1 MGGIHLIETLNKG
14 RFTMPAETGIDNEV
28 KKLIAK
34 WGADA
39 IRNSDGTVL
48 PKELMD
54 MAVKVYTTYLTVRN
68 DQEWA
73 YSHKNQLQMQYLM
86 SKHNIATTKLL
97 EINPLEGYFNRQFE
111 IDKNHDFK
119 RYWEVIDRSTGDVLE
134 GSSWYFDCDRETV
147 VITNAKKWHRYTV
160 SFLAYQVWDTTEMY
174 NHLTN
179 NWTTPPQMPYDA
191 IHEETREHIFNYLE
205 NWLKENPSVDV
216 VRFTTFFYHFTIA
229 YNDKAKERFVD
240 WFGYSASVSPE
251 AIDEF
256 EKVKGYKLRAEV
268 FVDEGY
274 YNNPFR
280 VPSKEFLDWIDFVQG
295 FVSKNAKKCV
305 DLCHSYGKE
314 AMMFLGDNWIGTE
327 PYGDYFENI
336 GLDAVVGSVGSGATL
351 RMISDIPHVKY
362 TEGRF
367 LPYFFPDTFCEGGNP
382 TKEAVE
388 NWVQARRAIL
398 RKPVDRMGYGGYLS
412 LALKFP
418 DFVDK
423 VEEIANEFRE
433 IHNRM
438 KGTKAY
444 TGKFK
449 VAVLNAWGRL
459 RSWQCNMV
467 AHALWYKKI
476 YSYVGVIECLSG
488 MPVDVVFMSF
498 EDIKKNGIPDDIGVI
513 INAGDAGTAWSGHS
527 YWIDDEVTGKIR
539 EWVYNGGGFIGVGEP
554 TAYQYQ
560 GRYFQLSDV
569 LGVDREMG
577 YTLSY
582 TRHDKVYDGKHFI
595 LEDQQ
600 SEINFGE
607 GMKYV
612 YATQESAKI
621 LSMYKGDINL
631 AVNEFGKGRAVYIS
645 GLPYTPE
652 NVRLL
657 LRSIYF
663 AASREEEMF
672 NWYTS
677 NCNTECAAYL
687 EAGNVAVVNNS
698 DREQET
704 EFYKDKNNIEKLTL
718 KPYEIKWISK

>member
-1 MGGIHLIETLNKG
+1 METLNKG
-14 RFTMPAETGIDNEV
+14 RFTMPAEAGIDNEV

-68 DQEWA
+68 DQKWA

-86 SKHNIATTKLL
+86 SKHNIAVKDTLD
-97 EINPLEGYFNRQFE
+97 IRPLEGYFHRQFE

-119 RYWEVIDRSTGDVLE
+119 RYWEVIDRSTGEVLDE
-134 GSSWYFDCDRETV
+134 NSWYFDSDRETV
-147 VITNAKKWHRYTV
+147 VIRNAKKWHRYTV
-160 SFLAYQVWDTTEMY
+160 SFLAYQVWDTTQMY

-179 NWTTPPQMPYDA
+179 NWTTPPEMPYDA

-229 YNDKAKERFVD
+229 YNDKAKEKFVD

-256 EKVKGYKLRAEV
+256 EKVKGYKPRAEV

-274 YNNPFR
+274 YNTPFR
-280 VPSKEFLDWIDFVQG
+280 VPSKEFLDWMDFVQG
-295 FVSKNAKKCV
+295 FVAENAKKCV

-327 PYGDYFENI
+327 PYGDYFEKI
-336 GLDAVVGSVGSGATL
+336 GVDSVVGSVGSGATL
-351 RMISDIPHVKY
+351 RLISDIPHVKY

-367 LPYFFPDTFCEGGNP
+367 LPYFFPDTFYEGGNP

-433 IHNRM
+433 IHNKM
-438 KGTKAY
+438 NGTKAY

-449 VAVLNAWGRL
+449 VAVLNSWGKL

-488 MPVDVVFMSF
+488 MPLDVVFMSF
-498 EDIKKNGIPDDIGVI
+498 DDIKKNGIPDDIGVI

-539 EWVYNGGGFIGVGEP
+539 QWVYNGGGFIGVGEP
-554 TAYQYQ
+554 TAYQHQ
-560 GRYFQLSDV
+560 GRYFQLSDI

-577 YTLSY
+577 YTLSC
-582 TRHDKVYDGKHFI
+582 TRHDKAYEGRHFI
-595 LEDQQ
+595 LEDQN

-612 YATQESAKI
+612 YATSESTKI
-621 LSMYKGDINL
+621 LSMDKDDINL
-631 AVNEFGKGRAVYIS
+631 SVNEFGNGRAVYIS

-687 EAGNVAVVNNS
+687 DTGNAAVINNS
-698 DREQET
+698 DKEQQT
-704 EFYKDKNNIEKLTL
+704 ELYMDKNNTVKLTL
-718 KPYEIKWISK
+718 KPYEIKWLSIKA

>member
-1 MGGIHLIETLNKG
+1 METLNKG
-14 RFTMPAETGIDNEV
+14 RFTMPAEAGIDNEV

-48 PKELMD
+48 PDELMD

-68 DQEWA
+68 DQKWA

-86 SKHNIATTKLL
+86 SKHNIAVKDTLDIT
-97 EINPLEGYFNRQFE
+97 PLEGYFHRQFE

-119 RYWEVIDRSTGDVLE
+119 RYWEVIDRSTGEVLNE
-134 GSSWYFDCDRETV
+134 SSWYFDSDRETV
-147 VITNAKKWHRYTV
+147 VITNVKRWHRYTV
-160 SFLAYQVWDTTEMY
+160 SFLAYQVWDTTQMY

-179 NWTTPPQMPYDA
+179 NWTTPPEMPYDA

-229 YNDKAKERFVD
+229 YNDKAKEKFVD

-256 EKVKGYKLRAEV
+256 EKVKGYKPRAEV

-274 YNNPFR
+274 YNTPFR
-280 VPSKEFLDWIDFVQG
+280 VPSKEFLDWMDFVQG
-295 FVSKNAKKCV
+295 FVAENAKKCV

-327 PYGDYFENI
+327 PYGDYFEKI
-336 GLDAVVGSVGSGATL
+336 GVDSVVGSVGSGATL
-351 RMISDIPHVKY
+351 RLISDIPHVKY

-367 LPYFFPDTFCEGGNP
+367 LPYFFPDTFYEGGNP

-433 IHNRM
+433 IHNKM
-438 KGTKAY
+438 NGTKAY
-444 TGKFK
+444 TGRFK
-449 VAVLNAWGRL
+449 VAVLNVWGKL

-476 YSYVGVIECLSG
+476 YSYVGVLECLSG
-488 MPVDVVFMSF
+488 MPLDVVFMSF
-498 EDIKKNGIPDDIGVI
+498 DDIKKNGIPDDIGVI
-513 INAGDAGTAWSGHS
+513 INAGDAGTAWSGHN
-527 YWIDDEVTGKIR
+527 YWIDDDVTGKIR
-539 EWVYNGGGFIGVGEP
+539 QWVYNGGGFIGVGEP
-554 TAYQYQ
+554 TAYQHQ
-560 GRYFQLSDV
+560 GRYFQLSDI

-577 YTLSY
+577 YTLSC
-582 TRHDKVYDGKHFI
+582 TRHDKAYEGKHFI
-595 LEDQQ
+595 LEDQN

-612 YATQESAKI
+612 YATSESTKI
-621 LSMYKGDINL
+621 LSMDKDDINL
-631 AVNEFGKGRAVYIS
+631 SVNEFGNGRAVYIS

-687 EAGNVAVVNNS
+687 DTGNAAVINNS
-698 DREQET
+698 DKDQET
-704 EFYKDKNNIEKLTL
+704 ELYMDKNNTIKLIL
-718 KPYEIKWISK
+718 KPYEIKWLNI